1 MGAGVLANDPAAMA
15 NGGGGAGE
23 FVGLARRVAPRRL
36 AVALAKV
43 GEPRVRG
50 WRSRSPG
57 VAMRWA
63 KNGFA
68 TWCNRDRIAW
78 RRRSPYVATFVA
90 TYRRT
95 RRLVWRSI
103 RRRLAI
109 AMAIRGEAGDDA
121 LRGPLASRRH
131 EDAAGGRPH
140 QGRRRPQDRD
150 LPREARMGP
159 PRHAGLR
166 RRGRRSSLANA
177 AGAFRRNAE
186 VLSGPTVAL
195 ERTVRAQFWV
205 PGHPRL
211 VAASLCPARPRAFSF
226 PSRRPLHR
234 AQRRRLPRPYF
245 RPAQS
250 PKRGFPDDTA

>member
-1 MGAGVLANDPAAMA
+1 MIPRQWRMGEGALASSLALR
-15 NGGGGAGE
+15 GE
-23 FVGLARRVAPRRL
+23 WPLEGWRWPSRRL
-36 AVALAKV
+36 ANHGSED
-43 GEPRVRG
+43 GEAVLRG
-50 WRSRSPG
+50 WRCAGRKM
-57 VAMRWA
+57 A
-63 KNGFA
+63 NGFA